1 VALGVCVFQAE
12 EKGLK
17 SIVTRETGSVKPIV
31 LFERTTTTHLP
42 TGPPASQPIDQRL
55 HGPMV
60 RPLTGSFAFAQ
71 RSLTLRAWP
80 PVDSLLAGK
89 GTHVFDFEV
98 REGINDLN
106 FEVGE

>member
-1 VALGVCVFQAE
+1 MALGVRVFQTR

-31 LFERTTTTHLP
+31 LLFEAANR
-42 TGPPASQPIDQRL
+42 PIDQRP

-60 RPLTGSFAFAQ
+60 RPLTGSLAFAR
-71 RSLTLRAWP
+71 RSLTQRAWP

>member
-1 VALGVCVFQAE
+1 MALGVCVFQTQ

-31 LFERTTTTHLP
+31 LFERTTITHLP
-42 TGPPASQPIDQRL
+42 TGPPANRPIGQRL
-55 HGPMV
+55 HGPMA
-60 RPLTGSFAFAQ
+60 RPLTGSLAFAR
-71 RSLTLRAWP
+71 RSLTQRAWP

-89 GTHVFDFEV
+89 GTHVFDFKV
-98 REGINDLN
+98 REGIDDLN